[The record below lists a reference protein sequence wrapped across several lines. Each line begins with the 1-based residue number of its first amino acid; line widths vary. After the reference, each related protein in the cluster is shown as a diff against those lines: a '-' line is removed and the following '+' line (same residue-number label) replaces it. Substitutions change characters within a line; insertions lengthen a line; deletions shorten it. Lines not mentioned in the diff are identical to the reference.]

1 MNMDVLDQQKAVR
14 KAATGRM
21 CLLFGGGF
29 LLFTAITSTL
39 LYGINFLVIASKAA
53 AGTKEYVELL
63 EKTNMQVPFLR
74 LVGILFVILAV
85 VEVFAG
91 ISSVRYSNRVDKAT
105 KMLRIT
111 LVLLV
116 VEALMEVFLCFSKLM
131 SLGMLFTAIGIPLF
145 ILWGAW
151 GFRKLSKEDP
161 KRVYAVD
168 IKKRQQA
175 RRQAAAQPAA
185 PKKSLRERAMMQAD
199 YTQDTSEEIQPE
211 GEKEPQADGV
221 QTSEGIQSDG
231 EAKQEVHDAA
241 EADKTKQGEE

>member
-1 MNMDVLDQQKAVR
+1 MDVLDQQKAVR

-53 AGTKEYVELL
+53 AGTKEYVEIL

-74 LVGILFVILAV
+74 LVGILFVIMAV

-105 KMLRIT
+105 RMIRIA

-116 VEALMEVFLCFSKLM
+116 MEALMEVFLCFSKLIESGNAFYSNWDPTVYFM
-131 SLGMLFTAIGIPLF
+131 GSMG
-145 ILWGAW
+145 
-151 GFRKLSKEDP
+151 LS
-161 KRVYAVD
+161 
-168 IKKRQQA
+168 
-175 RRQAAAQPAA
+175 
-185 PKKSLRERAMMQAD
+185 
-199 YTQDTSEEIQPE
+199 
-211 GEKEPQADGV
+211 
-221 QTSEGIQSDG
+221 
-231 EAKQEVHDAA
+231 EAF
-241 EADKTKQGEE
+241 

>member
-74 LVGILFVILAV
+74 LVGILFVIMAV

-105 KMLRIT
+105 TMLRIA

-168 IKKRQQA
+168 MKKRQQA

-211 GEKEPQADGV
+211 GEKEPQADAV
-221 QTSEGIQSDG
+221 QTSQGIQSDG

-241 EADKTKQGEE
+241 EANKTKRGEE

>member
-74 LVGILFVILAV
+74 LVGILFVIMAV

-91 ISSVRYSNRVDKAT
+91 ISSVRYSNRVD
-105 KMLRIT
+105 
-111 LVLLV
+111 
-116 VEALMEVFLCFSKLM
+116 MEVFLCFSKLM

-168 IKKRQQA
+168 MKKRQQV
-175 RRQAAAQPAA
+175 RRQAAAQPEA

-211 GEKEPQADGV
+211 GEKEPQADTV
-221 QTSEGIQSDG
+221 QISEGIQSDG

-241 EADKTKQGEE
+241 EANKTKQGEE